1 VEIYYENV
9 DDLFLE
15 GEIFKDINGYN
26 GDYQVSNLGR
36 IKSFKKWH
44 GTDIRILSQNK
55 DSHGYLR
62 VKLFKNRK
70 EKTIRTHHLLF
81 ETFNNY
87 KLKKDEVVHH
97 IDKNPLNNDLNN
109 FQLMADSDHK
119 SFHNSGENHYN
130 AFGKNNPFY
139 GKHHSDEIKELI
151 RERMTGKYCGENN
164 PFYGKNHSEKTKQLM
179 KEKKIGKYF
188 GENNPASKLTEQ
200 KVIAIRKLSDE
211 GNLTQKEI
219 AKMFGVSRS
228 TISKIKLRKTW
239 KHVQRRTI

>member
-1 VEIYYENV
+1 VEIYYKNV

-15 GEIFKDINGYN
+15 GEIFKDISEYN

-36 IKSFKKWH
+36 IKSFKKWR
-44 GTDIRILSQNK
+44 GTDIRILSQNE
-55 DSHGYLR
+55 DSHGYLQINLYKNGRKKPKR
-62 VKLFKNRK
+62 V
-70 EKTIRTHHLLF
+70 HHVLF

-87 KLKKDEVVHH
+87 KLKKDEVIHH

-119 SFHNSGENHYN
+119 SFHNSGENHYD

-164 PFYGKNHSEKTKQLM
+164 PFYGKHHSDETKDLI
-179 KEKKIGKYF
+179 KEKAIGRYC
-188 GENNPASKLTEQ
+188 GENNPASMLTEQ
-200 KVIAIRKLSDE
+200 DVIQIREFDLP
-211 GNLTQKEI
+211 QKEI
-219 AKMFGVSRS
+219 AKIFGVHKS

-239 KHVQRRTI
+239 KHI